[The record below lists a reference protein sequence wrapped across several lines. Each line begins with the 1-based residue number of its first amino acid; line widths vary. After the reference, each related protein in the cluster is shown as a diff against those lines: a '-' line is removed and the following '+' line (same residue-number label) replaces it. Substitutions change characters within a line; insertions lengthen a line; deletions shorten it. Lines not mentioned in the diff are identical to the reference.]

1 MAAEPV
7 PAGEGVAG
15 AALVDVVDCDCD
27 GAAGGAGV
35 DATAGAGVEGGFE
48 VEADAAGTALG

>member
-1 MAAEPV
+1 V

>member
-15 AALVDVVDCDCD
+15 AALVDVVDCD